1 MPILLLGLQGCTTK
15 TLIKN
20 IPSDIPDKYLDCE
33 ERKNNFEPSE
43 QAYSG
48 DLKLLIIEQSAY
60 ILYVE
65 SEHDKCIQNASS
77 ARKYQESMKK
87 DSD

>member
-15 TLIKN
+15 TLIDYKTLR
-20 IPSDIPDKYLDCE
+20 IPDKYLECK
-33 ERKNNFEPSE
+33 ERERNFEPSE

-48 DLKLLIIEQSAY
+48 DLKLLAIEQSAY

-65 SEHDKCIQNASS
+65 SEHDKCIKNSS
-77 ARKYQESMKK
+77 DARRYQERIKNEK
-87 DSD
+87 